1 VKSSVAFVLFAFAA
15 ASAVATACTQR
26 HRLGGRYDD
35 GAGGEAGAADPP
47 SQGSGASPSAGGSG
61 VTSTGGTTGSGA
73 TGGTGGGAG
82 SGATAGASGV
92 AQQPDP
98 GLLL

>member
-1 VKSSVAFVLFAFAA
+1 MKPSFGLVLVAFAT

-35 GAGGEAGAADPP
+35 GAGGEGGGADTTPP
-47 SQGSGASPSAGGSG
+47 GSGASPSTGGSG
-61 VTSTGGTTGSGA
+61 TTPSGGATGSGA
-73 TGGTGGGAG
+73 SGGTGGGSG
-82 SGATAGASGV
+82 SGGSAGVSG
-92 AQQPDP
+92 AEQQPDP